1 MLWERFGM
9 PLLRVNLV
17 RDGLRIAGR
26 RADDPGG
33 AAALRSALECLPSDA
48 PVILLIHGY
57 KFSPAQ
63 LSYSPHRHILS
74 PRPAARRPRALSW
87 PRHLGL
93 GRGQGD
99 GAEGLCIA
107 VGWEARGTIWQAY
120 GEAGRAGAAL
130 ADLIALIHRHRRGP
144 VNALAHSL
152 GARVVLASLAHLAP
166 GDLGRAVLLSGAEF
180 ADRAASAMETPA
192 GHAAEIVNVASGEND
207 VFDLMLRLC
216 LRPFP
221 APGAVLGRGLP
232 APRANWLDLR
242 IDDTVTRDALA
253 SLGLRLPP
261 PVRRVCHWSGY
272 LRPGIFALHRAL
284 LRTPAAMPL
293 SVLRL
298 ALAEAE
304 RPPRPRF
311 AAALSLMPFPA
322 RRGTPS

>member
-1 MLWERFGM
+1 M

-17 RDGLRIAGR
+17 HDGLRIAGR

-33 AAALRSALECLPSDA
+33 AGALASALAALPPDA
-48 PVILLIHGY
+48 PVIVLIHGY

-63 LSYSPHRHILS
+63 LSRSPHRHILS
-74 PRPAARRPRALSW
+74 SRPATRRPRAVSW
-87 PRHLGL
+87 PRHLGF
-93 GRGQGD
+93 GRGRGD

-120 GEAGRAGAAL
+120 AEAGRAGAAL
-130 ADLIALIHRHRRGP
+130 ADLVALIRRSRPGP

-166 GDLGRAVLLSGAEF
+166 GDLGRAVLLAGAEF
-180 ADRAASAMETPA
+180 ADRAALAMETPA
-192 GHAAEIVNVASGEND
+192 GRAAEIVNVASREND
-207 VFDLMLRLC
+207 LFDLMLRLC

-232 APRANWLDLR
+232 MPRANWLDLR
-242 IDDTVTRDALA
+242 IDDPRTRDALG
-253 SLGLRLPP
+253 SFGLRLPP
-261 PVRRVCHWSGY
+261 PARRICHWSGY

-284 LRTPAAMPL
+284 LRDPGALPL
-293 SVLRL
+293 SVLRM
-298 ALAEAE
+298 ALAEVE
-304 RPPRPRF
+304 RPRGPRL
-311 AAALSLMPFPA
+311 AAALSLVPFPM